1 MSHSLPIADQA
12 ALTPAIPAA
21 SLSAVLL
28 AYLAVGL
35 IRAAAVAALL
45 SPLLIVWLAW

>member
-1 MSHSLPIADQA
+1 MAHSLPISDQA
-12 ALTPAIPAA
+12 TLTPAVPVA

-35 IRAAAVAALL
+35 VRAAAFAALL
-45 SPLLIVWLAW
+45 SPLLIIWLIW